1 MPTYFITSPQ
11 IQGEH
16 IHVIGPLLKHLKDA
30 LRIKQGESLIFV
42 DEERQRYLAQVDRI
56 SPQLIVAR
64 IMERREP
71 APPPALSIT
80 MGQGIIKGKKMD
92 WVVQKATEIG
102 VDQII
107 PLLTGR
113 TVVRLEGLKA
123 RRQQE
128 RWQAIAHEAAQQS
141 GRDQVP
147 SVRPVCSLPDF
158 IRSTD
163 HQLRLILWEGETERS
178 LKDELSTQ
186 KDSKSVSMLIGPEG
200 GFSQEEVEDAKDQG
214 FRAVHLGEKILR
226 AETAGLVTLGI
237 LQYLWGDLGT

>member
-1 MPTYFITSPQ
+1 MPTYFITSSQ
-11 IQGEH
+11 VEGEH
-16 IHVIGPLLKHLKDA
+16 IHIVGPLLKHLKDA

-42 DEERQRYLAQVDRI
+42 DEERQRYLTQVDRI
-56 SPQLIVAR
+56 SPQLLIAR
-64 IMERREP
+64 ITERLELI
-71 APPPALSIT
+71 PPPALSIT
-80 MGQGIIKGKKMD
+80 MAQGIIKGKKMD

-147 SVRPVCSLPDF
+147 RILPVCSFTDF

-163 HQLRLILWEGETERS
+163 HQLRLVLWEGETERS
-178 LKDELSTQ
+178 LKDELSSQ
-186 KDSKSVSMLIGPEG
+186 KDSKSVTVVVGPEG
-200 GFSQEEVEDAKDQG
+200 GFSQEEVEHARNQG
-214 FRAVHLGEKILR
+214 FRTVHLGKNILR

-237 LQYLWGDLGT
+237 LQYLWGD